1 MPCTTLLVGKK
12 ASYDGSTIVARN
24 EDCPS
29 GEFTVKRLR
38 VVRPCDQPRH
48 YRSHVSHLE
57 IELPEEPMRYSSVP
71 NADESKEGIWGEA
84 GVNEANVSMSATETL
99 TTNPRVL
106 GADPLVVLQPAEAG
120 KPEVP
125 GGIGEE
131 DMVTLVLPYIRSA
144 REGVLRLGGLLERY
158 GTYEMNGIAFQD
170 VDEIWWL
177 ETVGGHH
184 WIARRVPDESYV
196 VVPNQLS
203 IDSFDL
209 EDAFGEQA
217 EHLCSAD
224 LREWMAANNLDLTLR
239 FEAEGDDAVP
249 EGVFNPRE
257 AFGSASDSDHC
268 YNTSRTWI
276 VQRFLNPTN
285 CVWDGPEADM
295 GPESDALPW
304 DCVPERKVT
313 IEDVKYA
320 LSSHYQGTPFDP
332 YGKGSEAD
340 RKRYRPIGVN
350 RNCELSVAQLRPGKP
365 EAATAVQWIAFG
377 SNPFNALVPFYP
389 AVDEAP
395 AYLAETPDKPTTESF
410 YWANRLIAALAD
422 PHFADCAP
430 HIERYQLKMGGL
442 GHAAVRATDAKVAQ
456 AGLDYKAA
464 EPVLRQANEEMAAEL
479 RRQTDDLLDKV
490 LFASSCRMKNAFAR
504 SDG

>member
-24 EDCPS
+24 EDAPS
-29 GEFTVKRLR
+29 GEFTQKRYH
-38 VVRPCDQPRH
+38 VVLPSEQPRR
-48 YRSHVSHLE
+48 YRCVISHLE
-57 IELPEEPMRYSSVP
+57 IDLPEEPMRYSSVP
-71 NADESKEGIWGEA
+71 NSDLKQGIWGEA

-106 GADPLVVLQPAEAG
+106 GADPLVELQPAQAG
-120 KPEVP
+120 SPEVP

-131 DMVTLVLPYIRSA
+131 DLVTLVLPYIRSA
-144 REGVLRLGGLLERY
+144 REGVVRLGSLLEKY

-184 WIARRVPDESYV
+184 WIARRVPDEAYV

-209 EDAFGEQA
+209 ADAFGEQA

-224 LREWMAANNLDLTLR
+224 LREWMQANSLDLTLR
-239 FEAEGDDAVP
+239 FDEEGDDAD
-249 EGVFNPRE
+249 EDVFNPRE
-257 AFGSASDSDHC
+257 AFGSASDADHC
-268 YNTSRTWI
+268 YNTSRTWAI
-276 VQRFLNPTN
+276 QRFLNPTTFL
-285 CVWDGPEADM
+285 WDGPEADM
-295 GPESDALPW
+295 GPESDSLPW
-304 DCVPERKVT
+304 ECVPERKVT
-313 IEDVKYA
+313 VEDVKYA
-320 LSSHYQGTPFDP
+320 LSLHYQGTPFDP

-350 RNCELSVAQLRPGKP
+350 RNCQLSVVQLRPDMP
-365 EAATAVQWIAFG
+365 AATTALQWLAFG

-389 AVDEAP
+389 AVDDVP
-395 AYLAETPDKPTTESF
+395 AYLGETPGTPTTESF
-410 YWANRLIAALAD
+410 YWANRIIAALAD
-422 PHFADCAP
+422 AHFTACQV
-430 HIERYQLKMGGL
+430 HIERYQLKLGGL
-442 GHAAVRATDAKVAQ
+442 AHAAVHATDAKVAQ

-464 EPVLRQANEEMAAEL
+464 EPVLRQANEDMARVL
-479 RRQTDDLLDKV
+479 RRETDDLLDKV
-490 LFASSCRMKNAFAR
+490 LYASSMLMKNAFAR